1 MQHWEGNKLNIS
13 NVFEKFISKF
23 PQLNDD
29 INTNL
34 KENRADTNDGIYV
47 LWGMGVMPSVIKMI
61 EHMEN
66 NHNIITSIFDFFEE
80 MAIGHDE
87 ELKELLMY
95 STLETL
101 GDDEERLKISRQF
114 MKNETKILS
123 GKVETFLGR

>member
-1 MQHWEGNKLNIS
+1 MNIS